1 MKRIIYGVCSLIIL
15 TFFMIIY
22 VQKNYDE
29 SIMEINLSEYIS
41 PKEIVDIID
50 ETEIY
55 DYVIVCDLFS
65 NEESAKVYAGNLN
78 ILINDRIKDSLG
90 IALNGHEVIMGD
102 RFAKKNYNYYPL
114 GEKHIT
120 KYGEYRINGIIK
132 NSGDIYYN
140 DLKIL
145 EDSQIKNQRL
155 YVVLKNK
162 DNKAIDEN
170 TLVSQLSSWGISNPV
185 VLNYGN
191 VKKFLIKIL
200 IVLIMILIIIVLVKQ
215 YKILK
220 KSVYEMM
227 KKFNE
232 VKYDLYFRQFITKR
246 YNFADIK
253 NIIISLT
260 FMTLSA
266 YFISFLT
273 VKFVCLKM
281 PYKLNPVSPK
291 SINDA
296 IKLFTGLIR
305 YYVQNGMT
313 EVSTVIVS
321 LAVVYFIALAVIILY
336 SLRCHA

>member
-155 YVVLKNK
+155 YVVLK
-162 DNKAIDEN
+162 
-170 TLVSQLSSWGISNPV
+170 
-185 VLNYGN
+185 
-191 VKKFLIKIL
+191 KIGRAH
-200 IVLIMILIIIVLVKQ
+200 V
-215 YKILK
+215 
-220 KSVYEMM
+220 
-227 KKFNE
+227 
-232 VKYDLYFRQFITKR
+232 
-246 YNFADIK
+246 
-253 NIIISLT
+253 
-260 FMTLSA
+260 
-266 YFISFLT
+266 
-273 VKFVCLKM
+273 
-281 PYKLNPVSPK
+281 
-291 SINDA
+291 
-296 IKLFTGLIR
+296 
-305 YYVQNGMT
+305 
-313 EVSTVIVS
+313 
-321 LAVVYFIALAVIILY
+321 
-336 SLRCHA
+336 